1 MRFLR
6 RSESATD
13 SSNTGLEKGV
23 YPSAL
28 RITAPL
34 FPGVATIVTVIT
46 YLVGNEIAQI
56 TGVTSASW
64 KATSGDFAVLI
75 GLLAGI
81 LIWFTVAALY
91 YPYTA
96 AYYVSRRNYNGLR
109 EKLDYL
115 KIRVEEA
122 DASILQR
129 SSGTS
134 VIEPMRRQ
142 ALARA
147 KRECEVIEKKL
158 KDRGMPWV
166 TGLGYIELWPR
177 VHRAEEALI
186 KVEPY
191 PEVLEGAMRDQSRLE
206 NAHMENKE
214 PLLAHLKSAISSLE
228 DPDTDGD
235 AQEKAESHWKTLTKL
250 SEVRYEINNF
260 RDNTWEGLIHLRN
273 SLADTVVLLGLATY
287 VLLALAIFLEPPREV
302 IIWAVTY
309 FLIGAIAGLF
319 ARAQAEWGATS
330 GVDDFGLSKT
340 KLLQIPWLSGLA
352 ATGGVLVTS
361 ILDPKSNTIDLTM
374 VFSNRPVLIF
384 VAAVFGVT
392 PNLLIQRL
400 DEQAEKTK
408 EDLQSTQSSQ
418 STEDVPSS
426 RSGRRRV
433 TSARARR

>member
-1 MRFLR
+1 
-6 RSESATD
+6 
-13 SSNTGLEKGV
+13 
-23 YPSAL
+23 
-28 RITAPL
+28 
-34 FPGVATIVTVIT
+34 
-46 YLVGNEIAQI
+46 
-56 TGVTSASW
+56 
-64 KATSGDFAVLI
+64 
-75 GLLAGI
+75 
-81 LIWFTVAALY
+81 
-91 YPYTA
+91 
-96 AYYVSRRNYNGLR
+96 
-109 EKLDYL
+109 
-115 KIRVEEA
+115 
-122 DASILQR
+122 
-129 SSGTS
+129 
-134 VIEPMRRQ
+134 MRRQ

-166 TGLGYIELWPR
+166 TGLGYIELWHR

-214 PLLAHLKSAISSLE
+214 PLLAHLQSAMSSLE

-235 AQEKAESHWKTLTKL
+235 AQEKAESHWRTLTKL

-309 FLIGAIAGLF
+309 FLIGAIAGLL

-361 ILDPKSNTIDLTM
+361 ILDPKSNTIDLTT